1 MLPTG
6 RAAGSR
12 RSARATNVDMTE
24 EAYREDLGAQPP
36 RRREASHG
44 DRFHIR
50 VVDDERTQ
58 LEFVGGF
65 LGKAGF
71 EVALMGSAAE
81 AVERFRG
88 EAFDLVLTDQRM
100 PEMSGLDLLKQCR
113 ALDPEVAVIIMTAY
127 GSIET
132 AVSAMKEGATDYL
145 TKPLNLEEL
154 RLRIDRVKRSHQ
166 LLRENTELREAL
178 QERHRIEGVIGESG
192 QMQEVLDLVRRVA
205 PSDAT
210 VLLRGESGTGKE
222 LIAKA
227 IHYASARRNG
237 PLVKV
242 NCAALPETLL
252 ESELF
257 GHEKGS
263 FTGAFTTRKG
273 RFEIAD
279 KGTLFLD
286 EIGDL
291 PAHIQA
297 KLLRVLQERE
307 FERVGSNQA
316 ITSDVRIITA
326 THQDLEQL
334 MRQGGFREDLYYRLN
349 VVTIILP
356 PLRERR
362 QDIPALIDH
371 FLRKFAEKNGK
382 TIQGFSREARDAL
395 LRYDYP
401 GNVRELENL
410 VERATVLTRDDVI
423 GIGELPLTIK
433 EARPGAGDQT
443 NISAAVE
450 GMERRMIVE
459 ALEAAGGVQ
468 TKAADNLGISE
479 RALRYKLRK
488 YGLRDDK

>member
-1 MLPTG
+1 
-6 RAAGSR
+6 
-12 RSARATNVDMTE
+12 MTE
-24 EAYREDLGAQPP
+24 QAYQDEPGVRSPN
-36 RRREASHG
+36 RREAARG
-44 DRFHIR
+44 DRFHVM

-65 LGKAGF
+65 LRKAGF
-71 EVALMGSAAE
+71 EVVLMENAAQAL
-81 AVERFRG
+81 ERFREG
-88 EAFDLVLTDQRM
+88 PFDLVLTDQRM
-100 PEMSGLDLLKQCR
+100 PEMSGLDLLKSCR
-113 ALDPEVAVIIMTAY
+113 AVDPEVAVVIMTAY

-132 AVSAMKEGATDYL
+132 AVSAMQEGATDYL

-154 RLRIDRVKRSHQ
+154 LLRIERIKRSHQ
-166 LLRENTELREAL
+166 LVRENTELRAAL
-178 QERHRIEGVIGESG
+178 QERHRIEGIIGESG

-227 IHYASARRNG
+227 IHYASDRRNG

-257 GHEKGS
+257 GHEKGA
-263 FTGAFTTRKG
+263 FTGAFAMRKG
-273 RFEIAD
+273 RFEVAD

-291 PAHIQA
+291 PAHLQA
-297 KLLRVLQERE
+297 KLLRVLQEKE
-307 FERVGSNQA
+307 FERVGSNRA

-326 THQDLEQL
+326 THRDLEQL
-334 MRQGGFREDLYYRLN
+334 MRDGSFREDLYYRLN

-356 PLRERR
+356 PVRDRR
-362 QDIPALIDH
+362 QDLPALIDH

-382 TIQGFSREARDAL
+382 NIQGFSREARDAL

-410 VERATVLTRDDVI
+410 VERAIVLTRDDVV
-423 GIGELPLTIK
+423 GLGELPLTIK
-433 EARPGAGDQT
+433 ETRVTTDGQT
-443 NISAAVE
+443 NLSAVVE
-450 GMERRMIVE
+450 GIERRMIVD
-459 ALEAAGGVQ
+459 ALSAAGGVQ
-468 TKAADNLGISE
+468 TKAADSLGISE

-488 YGLRDDK
+488 YGIRDDK

>member
-1 MLPTG
+1 M
-6 RAAGSR
+6 A
-12 RSARATNVDMTE
+12 E
-24 EAYREDLGAQPP
+24 QAYREAPGVRPP
-36 RRREASHG
+36 SHLAATRG
-44 DRFHIR
+44 DRFHVM

-71 EVALMGSAAE
+71 EVVLMENPIRAL
-81 AVERFRG
+81 ERFRK
-88 EAFDLVLTDQRM
+88 EPFDLVLTDQRM
-100 PEMSGLDLLKQCR
+100 PEMSGVDLLKQCR
-113 ALDPEVAVIIMTAY
+113 AVDPEVAVIIMTAY

-154 RLRIDRVKRSHQ
+154 LLRIERVKRSHQ
-166 LLRENTELREAL
+166 LVRENTELREAL
-178 QERHRIEGVIGESG
+178 QERHRIEGIIGESG
-192 QMQEVLDLVRRVA
+192 EMQEVLDLVRRVA

-227 IHYASARRNG
+227 IHYASTRKNG
-237 PLVKV
+237 LLVKV

-257 GHEKGS
+257 GHEKGA
-263 FTGAFTTRKG
+263 FTGAFAMRKG

-291 PAHIQA
+291 PAHLQA
-297 KLLRVLQERE
+297 KLLRVLQEKE
-307 FERVGSNQA
+307 FERVGSNRA
-316 ITSDVRIITA
+316 INSDVRIITA
-326 THQDLEQL
+326 THGDLEQL
-334 MRQGGFREDLYYRLN
+334 MRDGSFREDLYYRLN

-362 QDIPALIDH
+362 QDLPALIDY

-410 VERATVLTRDDVI
+410 VERAIVLTRDDVI
-423 GIGELPLTIK
+423 RLGELPLTIK
-433 EARPGAGDQT
+433 ETRAGTDDQT
-443 NISAAVE
+443 NLSAVVE
-450 GMERRMIVE
+450 GMERRMIVD
-459 ALEAAGGVQ
+459 ALSAAGGVQ
-468 TKAADNLGISE
+468 TKAAESLGISE